1 MKKRSQA
8 RNHSSPLRRLGRY
21 GPLILWIAFIF
32 FASTGEFS
40 SENSSRFV
48 RPFLLWLFPKISEGQ
63 LAGVHFLTR
72 KASHLA
78 EYAILAFLA
87 HRAFAQSPRVFI
99 RRRWFELSLILVV
112 LCSFVDE
119 FHQSFD
125 PSRSASILDCVID
138 VIGGLAVLFLF
149 RIHDRRTS
157 SNGPVSLVKNETFA
171 DYTD

>member
-1 MKKRSQA
+1 M
-8 RNHSSPLRRLGRY
+8 
-21 GPLILWIAFIF
+21 
-32 FASTGEFS
+32 
-40 SENSSRFV
+40 
-48 RPFLLWLFPKISEGQ
+48 SEGQ

-87 HRAFAQSPRVFI
+87 RRAFAQSSRVFI
-99 RRRWFELSLILVV
+99 RYWWFEMALILVV

-138 VIGGLAVLFLF
+138 VVGGLSVLFLF
-149 RIHDRRTS
+149 RIYDRRS
-157 SNGPVSLVKNETFA
+157 SRNENQHPV
-171 DYTD
+171 DD